1 MKVKEIFGKDYT
13 EFNAQDPFN
22 DNWVEGYIC
31 RQHGDKYGS
40 LLINKVNGD
49 KKPQLIYC
57 TPKID
62 YPFDRNGNWHF
73 PKAKSIERYE
83 KLDGTNIFNYR
94 YYDARGNVYVSY
106 KTRLLPFVGDSKFG
120 PFQQMLKELLKAN
133 PEIGRLALK
142 LNLNLSWE
150 LWGARNPHLV
160 LYDTPL
166 SLSLLFARNGQKII
180 PPSALHIDASFCVP
194 LRGLVDRDYIWRYE
208 QAQKELEGGL
218 KEVDGDNYRGQEG
231 EVWYLL
237 TEDGL
242 WHQYKCKPETIE
254 AIHWAAGGIGK
265 NIIRAT
271 CQNAF
276 ENWDRPTVEN
286 IVSLLLEEFDLHKVE
301 KAHYAIQKYLGEEIE
316 QQEFRE
322 KVLEEY
328 YTLGIS
334 LLEDKVTVMRALSNK
349 FPKDKMG
356 RVYNAVWAMVA
367 S

>member
-1 MKVKEIFGKDYT
+1 MKVEEIFGKDYS
-13 EFNAQDPFN
+13 EFNAEDPFN
-22 DNWVEGYIC
+22 ANWVEGYIC
-31 RQHGDKYGS
+31 RQHSDKYGA
-40 LLINKVNGD
+40 LLITKVNGD
-49 KKPQLIYC
+49 KVPQLIYC

-73 PKAKSIERYE
+73 PKARRIERYE
-83 KLDGTNIFNYR
+83 KLDGTNIFNYT
-94 YYDARGNVYVSY
+94 YCDAKGKEYLTY
-106 KTRLLPFVGDSKFG
+106 KTRLLPFVGDSRFG
-120 PFQQMLKELLKAN
+120 AFQQMLRELLKAN
-133 PEIGRLALK
+133 PVIGKLALSSG
-142 LNLNLSWE
+142 LNLSWE

-166 SLSLLFARNGQKII
+166 ALSLLFARKGNII
-180 PPSALHIDASFCVP
+180 LPPSELSINSNLCVT
-194 LRGLVDRDYIWRYE
+194 LRGLVDKDYIWNYE
-208 QAQKELEGGL
+208 QSQKELESGL
-218 KEVDGDNYRGQEG
+218 KEVDGESYKGQEG

-254 AIHWAAGGIGK
+254 AIHWAAGGIGR

-286 IVSLLLEEFDLHKVE
+286 IVSLLLEEFNQQEVE
-301 KAHYAIQKYLGEEIE
+301 KAYYSIQKYLGEEIA

-328 YTLGIS
+328 YALGIS
-334 LLEDKVTVMRALSNK
+334 LLEDKVTVMRALSTK
-349 FPKDKMG
+349 FPREKMG
-356 RVYNAVWAMVA
+356 KVYSAIWAKVA
-367 S
+367 D